1 MKNKIKQLIKESNL
15 SWKDKMEA
23 EILFDQALRSK
34 ETQEIR
40 EIIDVL
46 EDLYKDLGNSNLFT
60 SEYLSSKYQDVVIK
74 SINEFKLR
82 VRKNDCI
89 LNTNYFQPFDDY
101 TPITFKEFLGSLSK
115 EGTKIE
121 MNDGKIIFTPQDQ
134 NILEREIKHAED
146 DGCGYA
152 PKGFQEVFTSYQDK
166 EDLNIYLWT

>member
-40 EIIDVL
+40 EIIDIL
-46 EDLYKDLGNSNLFT
+46 EDLYRDLEN

-74 SINEFKLR
+74 AINEFKLR

-89 LNTNYFQPFDDY
+89 LNTNYFRPFDDY

-121 MNDGKIIFTPQDQ
+121 MNDGKVVFTPQDH

-146 DGCGYA
+146 DGSGYA

-166 EDLNIYLWT
+166 GDLNIYLWT